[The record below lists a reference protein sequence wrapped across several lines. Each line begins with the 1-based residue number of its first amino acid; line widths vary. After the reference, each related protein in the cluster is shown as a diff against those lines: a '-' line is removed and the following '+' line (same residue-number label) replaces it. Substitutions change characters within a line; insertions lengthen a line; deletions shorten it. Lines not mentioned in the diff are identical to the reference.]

1 MHLQVW
7 HFQLWHFA
15 VALAAL
21 VTALVLAE
29 LVDRPKLRAALKTL
43 ASLTFLAAG
52 AALLPLQDPPGRWLL
67 VGLVLSLV
75 GDVAL
80 IPKNRK
86 ALFLLGLGA
95 FLAVHLCYG
104 AAFLAWGSAPRVAL
118 AAGAALV
125 VVGVP
130 LGLWLSRH
138 VKGSMRAPVA
148 GYILAITA
156 MVTLAAGAF
165 GAGARGTLL
174 VGAVLFYL
182 SDLCVARERFVLRS
196 RWNGAVGLPL
206 YYAGQL
212 LLIDGLR

>member
-1 MHLQVW
+1 MHLQV
-7 HFQLWHFA
+7 WHFA

-29 LVDRPKLRAALKTL
+29 LVERPKLRAALKTL

-52 AALLPLQDPPGRWLL
+52 AALLPLQGAAGRWLL

-95 FLAVHLCYG
+95 FLAAHLCYG
-104 AAFLAWGSAPRVAL
+104 AAFLAWGSAPSVAL
-118 AAGAALV
+118 AAAAALF